1 MGRQHKYFR
10 KKRYKQKLE
19 NMVHECDTNFS
30 RAYFLTK
37 NPDPRHERKTQGNRF
52 YYGEEKVPGRNY
64 YRYWE
69 RPEVEYTILEYTSPR
84 RSKCNKFLKKKANK
98 KIRQCEDFYNHNLYK
113 KQYDIKWSLD

>member
-10 KKRYKQKLE
+10 RKRYKQKLE
-19 NMVHECDTNFS
+19 NMVGHSDTYFS

-37 NPDPRHERKTQGNRF
+37 EPDSKHARENEAMKYYQG
-52 YYGEEKVPGRNY
+52 EKKVPGRNY

-84 RSKCNKFLKKKANK
+84 RSKCNKLLKKRANK
-98 KIRQCEDFYNHNLYK
+98 KVRQCEDNYNHSLYK
-113 KQYDIKWSLD
+113 KQYDIKWTLD